1 MDIFGA
7 CLPFAQVF
15 SLLLT
20 KKTAMFTVLYRH
32 SHSNWQSNA
41 AFLYVLAESN
51 IMLTWK
57 YIIVLDIKGKQYF
70 KLYYM
75 YIVEIP
81 TNKRANSY
89 KLKIL
94 KIGN

>member
-1 MDIFGA
+1 
-7 CLPFAQVF
+7 
-15 SLLLT
+15 
-20 KKTAMFTVLYRH
+20 MFTVLCRH

-51 IMLTWK
+51 IMWTWK

-81 TNKRANSY
+81 MNKRANSY

-94 KIGN
+94 KNRELKLLSYMLFTLLRILL